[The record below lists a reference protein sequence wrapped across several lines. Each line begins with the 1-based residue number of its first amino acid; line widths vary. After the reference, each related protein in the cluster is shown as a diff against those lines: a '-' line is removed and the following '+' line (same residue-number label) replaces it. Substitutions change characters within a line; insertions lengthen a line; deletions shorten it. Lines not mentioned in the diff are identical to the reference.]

1 MGVGGSAAA
10 GAASGAAAGAFGGP
24 VGMMIGAGIG
34 AGASIFGAK
43 KQSSAAKDAAK
54 LQVDAANHAADLQKQ
69 SNDAA
74 LAFQKEQAARD
85 QAMAEATR
93 HGNYDLEAARVGRLG
108 SLADLIGAQHPQMPG
123 YVPLDGAPA
132 ASGGPAPASAAAPG
146 GIPKATGDLAKDLAL
161 ANQITGGKGVSQSDL
176 DYWAKAGYAKD
187 PQYFFQKML
196 GMDAGPQDAPTMGPY
211 AGGAARATTSAM
223 RSPNVYGSLGS
234 MATTPQRAPLTP
246 ALTAPGYAY
255 RPYSLNAM
263 TRS

>member
-1 MGVGGSAAA
+1 MPLA
-10 GAASGAAAGAFGGP
+10 GIGIGLGTALAGGAAAGASLY
-24 VGMMIGAGIG
+24 GAH
-34 AGASIFGAK
+34 
-43 KQSSAAKDAAK
+43 KQSSAATKAAQM
-54 LQVDAANHAADLQKQ
+54 QVDAANHAADLQKQ

-123 YVPLDGAPA
+123 YVPLEGAPA
-132 ASGGPAPASAAAPG
+132 ASGGPAPAGARAGAAPQAG
-146 GIPKATGDLAKDLAL
+146 APPANGNPFDPAYVQAQVIANLQKNGITPSGPGSGIGDYAYWTKQVLA
-161 ANQITGGKGVSQSDL
+161 GKGWEP
-176 DYWAKAGYAKD
+176 YWADLIAQRAQGGGG
-187 PQYFFQKML
+187 
-196 GMDAGPQDAPTMGPY
+196 GMAAPT
-211 AGGAARATTSAM
+211 AGK
-223 RSPNVYGSLGS
+223 SPQVYGSLES